1 MASLECFNCKSGI
14 YHTEELDGIEQNAFL
29 VDEWKKLSVSETVIS
44 RYNLDGPENFI
55 RFWACPKCG
64 TMHMMVGRIPLIY
77 RAYRPV
83 SLSEKNKGMEGRK
96 CIFFD
101 DKTWFEI
108 TEHDLPADKL
118 NELLPPKAVKYAI
131 IGKTFMDIY
140 QDEACTEMLASYEL
154 IPFDYAK
161 PYKPYPAPWNEEM

>member
-1 MASLECFNCKSGI
+1 MASLKCNNCSYGI
-14 YHTEELDGIEQNAFL
+14 HHTEELDGIERNAFL
-29 VDEWKKLSVSETVIS
+29 VEEWKKLSVSDMVVS
-44 RYNLDGPENFI
+44 RYTLDGPKNYI
-55 RFWACPKCG
+55 TFWVCPECG
-64 TMHMMVGRIPLIY
+64 AMHMMIGYIPLIY
-77 RAYRPV
+77 RAYRPIV
-83 SLSEKNKGMEGRK
+83 LNGNKSSEGRK

-101 DKTWFEI
+101 DRTWFEI
-108 TEHDLPADKL
+108 TEHDMPADKL

-131 IGKTFMDIY
+131 IGRTFMDIY